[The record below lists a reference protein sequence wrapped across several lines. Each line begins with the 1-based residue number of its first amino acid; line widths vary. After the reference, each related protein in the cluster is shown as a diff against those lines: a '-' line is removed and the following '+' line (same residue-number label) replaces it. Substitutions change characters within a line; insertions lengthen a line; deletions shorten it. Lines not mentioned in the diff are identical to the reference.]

1 MLGPEAVG
9 RLRANQQGRGHAET
23 SRTRAASGLATA
35 QARLAT
41 RFGPSLRERQA
52 RDKPPPDW
60 PDFAPARS
68 DNVPAIYTN
77 TPLSSTRASS

>member
-9 RLRANQQGRGHAET
+9 RLRAKEQGRGHAET
-23 SRTRAASGLATA
+23 SRTRAASDLATA

-52 RDKPPPDW
+52 RDKPPGL
-60 PDFAPARS
+60 AR
-68 DNVPAIYTN
+68 
-77 TPLSSTRASS
+77 LRARAQR